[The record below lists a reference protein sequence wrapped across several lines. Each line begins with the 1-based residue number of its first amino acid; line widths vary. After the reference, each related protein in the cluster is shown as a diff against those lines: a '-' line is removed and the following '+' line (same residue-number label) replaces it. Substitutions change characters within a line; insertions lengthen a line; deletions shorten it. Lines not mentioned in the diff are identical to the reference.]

1 MVNRVVNT
9 AEETAHWNN
18 IMNDYAKVLSP
29 PLAPTVEPS
38 SATSVRYAPPTG
50 PPTGPSSTTQ
60 KITKPTI
67 VTHAVRNQV
76 AQSAVKQLNI
86 ANELESIPEV
96 FIELT
101 QDDSDT
107 SDSEDEF
114 RERRV
119 PITAARQR
127 VIDMMNIPP
136 EVARARIVNAANDI
150 KREENERAQQEAEPN
165 ALEVECSRQNQQFLT
180 NSSSSSSSKV
190 PTRVGTRSVKK

>member
-1 MVNRVVNT
+1 MVNRAVNT
-9 AEETAHWNN
+9 EEETAHWNN
-18 IMNDYAKVLSP
+18 IMNEYAKVLSP
-29 PLAPTVEPS
+29 TLAPTIQPS
-38 SATSVRYAPPTG
+38 PAPSVRYAPPTG
-50 PPTGPSSTTQ
+50 PSNTIQT
-60 KITKPTI
+60 ITKPTI

-76 AQSAVKQLNI
+76 AQSAVKKLNI
-86 ANELESIPEV
+86 ANESESIPEV
-96 FIELT
+96 FNEVT
-101 QDDSDT
+101 QDT

-127 VIDMMNIPP
+127 IIDMQLVPLD
-136 EVARARIVNAANDI
+136 VSRARIINAANDI

-165 ALEVECSRQNQQFLT
+165 ALEVECSRQNKQFLT